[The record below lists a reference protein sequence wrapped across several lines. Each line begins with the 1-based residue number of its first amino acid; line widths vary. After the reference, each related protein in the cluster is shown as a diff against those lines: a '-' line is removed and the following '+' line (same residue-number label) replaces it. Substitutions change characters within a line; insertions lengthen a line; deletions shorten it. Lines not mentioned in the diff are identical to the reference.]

1 MLAKFDAFV
10 TGIGRWLAFLLALA
24 AIYVAGPFPLVDEG
38 LRLGGAMAVAVVIML
53 LHHPLAHKFENA
65 PTGIRSLLWLV
76 DMALLIGFLF
86 TVRHFFATYE
96 GFWDGI
102 FTLSNSVLFT
112 GLFGTLVILEAVRR
126 TFGPILPVICGLAL
140 LYAIY
145 GGGLPGI
152 LGHTG
157 FSFDETITAV
167 WFSFD
172 GVYGRVTGL
181 VSSIVLVFITFGA
194 VLEATGA
201 SAILLKVATAATA
214 RIRGG
219 TAHAAI
225 VASALFGT
233 ISGSPVAN
241 VVGTGVFTIPMIKR
255 QGYSNAFAGAVEAAA
270 SSAGQF
276 TPPIMGSVAFIMAEL
291 IGQPYFVVAVAAALP
306 ALLFYFALFAS
317 VYAEAVRL
325 GIEPLPQDQRPVLTR
340 DDAIESLRFIVPLV
354 TVVVVLFMGRSPAM
368 AGFVAIV
375 AAIAIALVIDVLDP
389 AKRASLASYHTRFL
403 TSLKRGGAACGQI
416 LVAVGSIGI
425 VIAVVKLTGVA
436 GNFGALVQQMAEG
449 SLFTA
454 LVVTMIAC
462 LVLGLGLPTVPAYL
476 FIVLFVGPVIGNLGV
491 DILLVHLFVLYFG
504 VLSNITPPVAIAAYA
519 AAPIAGSNPMATAFQ
534 AIRIAFVGF
543 LIPFVLIYNPSLSLM
558 VGFEWTPFI
567 WIMVRMPIAIW
578 LIATAFIGCD
588 SRRLS
593 VLERAIRSI
602 VGLACLLDFPILQVG
617 GFVLG
622 LGIIVAH
629 RLQGR
634 TADPST
640 ASGSGFKSYLKP

>member
-1 MLAKFDAFV
+1 MLAKFDHLM
-10 TGIGRWLAFLLALA
+10 TGIGRWLALLLALA

-38 LRLGGAMAVAVVIML
+38 LRLGGAMAVGVVIML
-53 LHHPLAHKFENA
+53 LHHPLAHKFKHA
-65 PTGIRSLLWLV
+65 STGVKSLLWLV
-76 DMALLIGFLF
+76 DMALLVGFLF
-86 TVRHFFATYE
+86 TVNNFFATYE

-102 FTLSNSVLFT
+102 FVLSISAQLT

-126 TFGPILPVICGLAL
+126 TFGPILPIICGLAL
-140 LYAIY
+140 IYTIY

-152 LGHTG
+152 LGHSG
-157 FSFDETITAV
+157 FSFEETITAV

-201 SAILLKVATAATA
+201 SAILLKIATAATA
-214 RIRGG
+214 RVRGG

-255 QGYSNAFAGAVEAAA
+255 QGFSNAFAGAVEAGA

-276 TPPIMGSVAFIMAEL
+276 TPPIMGAVAFIMAEL
-291 IGQPYFVVAVAAALP
+291 IGQPYYMVAVAAALP
-306 ALLFYFALFAS
+306 ALLFYFAMFAS

-325 GIEPLPQDQRPVLTR
+325 GIKPMPKDERPHLTR
-340 DDAIESLRFIVPLV
+340 DDAIESLRFVVPLIA
-354 TVVVVLFMGRSPAM
+354 VVVVLFLGRSPAM
-368 AGFVAIV
+368 AGFFGVVTGVVIS
-375 AAIAIALVIDVLDP
+375 LVIDVLDP
-389 AKRASLASYHTRFL
+389 AKRASLATYPTRFL
-403 TSLKRGGAACGQI
+403 AALKRGGAACGQI
-416 LVAVGSIGI
+416 MVAVGSIGI
-425 VIAVVKLTGVA
+425 VIAAVKLTGVA
-436 GNFGALVQQMAEG
+436 GNFGAMVQAMAEG

-491 DILLVHLFVLYFG
+491 DILLVHLFVVYYG

-519 AAPIAGSNPMATAFQ
+519 AAPIAGSNPMETGFQ
-534 AIRIAFVGF
+534 AIKIAFVGF
-543 LIPFVLIYNPSLSLM
+543 LIPFVLIYNPSLSLI
-558 VGFEWTPFI
+558 VGFEWTAFI
-567 WIMVRMPIAIW
+567 WIMVRLPVAVW

-588 SRRLS
+588 SRQLS
-593 VLERAIRSI
+593 ALERIGRTLI
-602 VGLACLLDFPILQVG
+602 GLACLLEIELVQVA
-617 GFVLG
+617 GFGIG
-622 LGIIVAH
+622 LGIILLH
-629 RLQGR
+629 RLR
-634 TADPST
+634 RRAVEPAT
-640 ASGSGFKSYLKP
+640 ASGNGFKSYLKP